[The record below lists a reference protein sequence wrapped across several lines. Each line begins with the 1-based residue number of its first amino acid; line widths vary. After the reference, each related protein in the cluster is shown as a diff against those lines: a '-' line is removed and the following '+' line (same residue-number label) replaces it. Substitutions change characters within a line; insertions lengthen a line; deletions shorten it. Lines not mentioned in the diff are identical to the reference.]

1 MILKPFFSYYGG
13 KYRISHLYP
22 EPRYDSVIEPFAGA
36 AGYSTRYSEK
46 KVRLFDLNP
55 VIVDLWN
62 YLITVEASEVRKLP
76 VGKIEDISALDIPQP
91 AKYLLGFWY
100 AKARSSPCNKP
111 CGWVN
116 KEKRL
121 SRFYWGKAARERV
134 ARQVEHIRHWT
145 CELKS
150 WEQIA
155 DYEATWFV
163 DPPYSNSAGRA
174 YPFNK
179 IDYPLLGQWCL
190 HRKGQVI
197 ACDGGTRPEFD
208 WLPFKLLT
216 TINKSASP
224 KGGKAVFKKE
234 FIYHRSDAKVGFGLY

>member
-1 MILKPFFSYYGG
+1 MIIKPMFSYFGA
-13 KYRISHLYP
+13 KYRIAPLYP
-22 EPRYDSVIEPFAGA
+22 EPRYSTIIEPFAGA
-36 AGYSTRYSEK
+36 AGYSLHYADR
-46 KVRLFDLNP
+46 KVRLFDVNP
-55 VIVDLWN
+55 VIVELWN
-62 YLITVEASEVRKLP
+62 YLIKVEESEIRSLP
-76 VGKIEDISALDIPQP
+76 IGKIEDIRELPICQE
-91 AKYLLGFWY
+91 AKWLIGFWA
-100 AKARSSPCNKP
+100 AKARTTPCNKP

-121 SRFYWGKAARERV
+121 SRMYWGPHARERV
-134 ARQVEHIRHWT
+134 AKQVKHIRHWT

-163 DPPYSNSAGRA
+163 DPPYSNSAGRS

-179 IDYPLLGQWCL
+179 IDYPLLGEWCK

-197 ACDGGTRPEFD
+197 ACDGPEGT

-216 TINKSASP
+216 INNKSASP

-234 FIYHRSDAKVGFGLY
+234 MIWTKSDLKVGFGLN